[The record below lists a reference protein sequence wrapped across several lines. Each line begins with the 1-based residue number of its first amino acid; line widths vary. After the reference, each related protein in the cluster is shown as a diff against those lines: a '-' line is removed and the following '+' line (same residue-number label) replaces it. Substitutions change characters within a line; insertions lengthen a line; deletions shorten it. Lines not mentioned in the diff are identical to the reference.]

1 MVEPEPT
8 DNSSLVEPEST
19 DNSSLRKKFSGEE
32 TLDTK
37 TMRIMDMIYYNPKKG
52 QMLTRLVSL

>member
-1 MVEPEPT
+1 MVEHEPT
-8 DNSSLVEPEST
+8 DNFSLVEPEST
-19 DNSSLRKKFSGEE
+19 DNSSLRKKFSGKE
-32 TLDTK
+32 TLDNK